1 MARAGGRERGGGE
14 REAGFSL
21 HWVKW
26 LLAAKK
32 DKIFGV
38 YRIKKLDENFIMTQP
53 KSSATPR

>member
-1 MARAGGRERGGGE
+1 MARAGGRERGG
-14 REAGFSL
+14 EAGFSL

-38 YRIKKLDENFIMTQP
+38 YKVKNCTKILL
-53 KSSATPR
+53 

>member
-1 MARAGGRERGGGE
+1 MARAGGRERGGGKG
-14 REAGFSL
+14 EAGFSL

-38 YRIKKLDENFIMTQP
+38 YKVKNCTKILL
-53 KSSATPR
+53 

>member
-14 REAGFSL
+14 GEAGFSL
-21 HWVKW
+21 HWVQW

-38 YRIKKLDENFIMTQP
+38 YKVKNCTKILLIMP
-53 KSSATPR
+53 N

>member
-1 MARAGGRERGGGE
+1 MARTGDRERGGGGGGGGWV
-14 REAGFSL
+14 GFSL

-38 YRIKKLDENFIMTQP
+38 YRVKNCTKISL
-53 KSSATPR
+53 